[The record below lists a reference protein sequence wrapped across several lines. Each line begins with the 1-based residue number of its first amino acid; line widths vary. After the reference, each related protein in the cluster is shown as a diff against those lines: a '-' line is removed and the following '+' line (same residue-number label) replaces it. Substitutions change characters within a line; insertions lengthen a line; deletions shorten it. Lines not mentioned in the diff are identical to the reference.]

1 MLRSAH
7 GRGRARQHSKLA
19 RVAETADAYGWPI
32 SPWTDGRIA
41 GEPAVA
47 TG

>member
-7 GRGRARQHSKLA
+7 GRGRAQHSKLA
-19 RVAETADAYGWPI
+19 RIGEMADAYGWPI

-47 TG
+47 IE